1 MLFLIVGWL
10 LLAALAMYVAV
21 QRRRPVFEGFVLGLV
36 FGPLGVLVAAL
47 LPMPPAPARPHP
59 RPHAAGPGPR
69 AQGSGSS
76 ALGVAIILAMLGGAG
91 LLVAAVLS
99 MPRAG

>member
-1 MLFLIVGWL
+1 MPILIVGWF
-10 LLAALAMYVAV
+10 LLAILAMYVAV

-59 RPHAAGPGPR
+59 APQGPR
-69 AQGSGSS
+69 PKARAKGSGSN